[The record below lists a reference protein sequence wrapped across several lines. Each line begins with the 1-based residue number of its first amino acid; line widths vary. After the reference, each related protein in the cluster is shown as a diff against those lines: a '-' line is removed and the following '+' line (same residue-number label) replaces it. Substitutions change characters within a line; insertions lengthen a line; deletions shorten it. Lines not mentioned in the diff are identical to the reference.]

1 MNNAGVGEE
10 SLTQAHPRHDRQL
23 SAQSEEHALTDLDW
37 EVGGGW
43 WSTRKRNEGLERSDG
58 CALGMVVRP
67 LLSDIVQMRVTPD
80 K

>member
-1 MNNAGVGEE
+1 M
-10 SLTQAHPRHDRQL
+10 SM
-23 SAQSEEHALTDLDW
+23 
-37 EVGGGW
+37 
-43 WSTRKRNEGLERSDG
+43 RKCNEGLEGSDG